1 MTVRDVWRWIRTP
14 LTLLVL
20 LGVLGYGAWWGYRT
34 VLTAG
39 NPKGPVTCVTQSA
52 KVVVPSQVT
61 VRVLNGGTV
70 RGFAGDVAKTLRERG
85 YKVSVV
91 GNTDEQVS
99 NVVVVGAGVGGCE
112 NQETPAGA

>member
-52 KVVVPSQVT
+52 KVVVPSQVNLQ
-61 VRVLNGGTV
+61 RRQSMSGLKSAANFSRIG
-70 RGFAGDVAKTLRERG
+70 LCL
-85 YKVSVV
+85 SLIHI
-91 GNTDEQVS
+91 
-99 NVVVVGAGVGGCE
+99 
-112 NQETPAGA
+112 